1 MGLLENLGVVVV
13 VVVFFPWKGTD
24 ARIVCEKCNWMI
36 LGTIVGVGREGGKG
50 VSSRGGKE
58 KYQVQI

>member
-1 MGLLENLGVVVV
+1 
-13 VVVFFPWKGTD
+13 
-24 ARIVCEKCNWMI
+24 MI

-58 KYQVQI
+58 KYHVQI